1 MLVPVAVLGLCC
13 LLVGGAWQ
21 LWAGRLSA
29 AGSGRQ
35 LAVDDVAHP
44 TRADLRDPAR
54 LLEPAK
60 AANLLMVQL
69 ELLLLA
75 LAGVTVAQ
83 LLSTPG
89 VHPALAAVTAATYLV
104 GAGLVGRALYVRLG
118 LAPTVDPPGDESLT
132 ASLSRTGDPEMAAAF
147 RAVQAVSASARGD
160 DVDPVTAALLAGAR
174 TAADRATVAA
184 WAADAGVADRETVA
198 DRARELAAAGVLA
211 DAESLVLASRLSGA
225 AADQLVAVADSAV
238 ARTDR
243 SAGADA

>member
-13 LLVGGAWQ
+13 LLAGGAWQ
-21 LWAGRLSA
+21 LWAGRLSV

-35 LAVDDVAHP
+35 LAVAHP

-54 LLEPAK
+54 LIEPAK
-60 AANLLMVQL
+60 AANLLMVQV

-75 LAGVTVAQ
+75 LASVTVAQ

-118 LAPTVDPPGDESLT
+118 LAPTADPPGEESLA
-132 ASLSRTGDPEMAAAF
+132 ASLSRSLDAETAAAF
-147 RAVQAVSASARGD
+147 RAVLAAAASARGD
-160 DVDPVTAALLAGAR
+160 DVAPVTAAVLAGAR
-174 TAADRATVAA
+174 TETDRATLAD
-184 WAADAGVADRETVA
+184 WAAGEGVADRETVVVRTR
-198 DRARELAAAGVLA
+198 DLAAAGVLA
-211 DAESLVLASRLSGA
+211 DPAALTLAPRLSSA
-225 AADQLVAVADSAV
+225 TADQLVAVADSAV
-238 ARTDR
+238 PRTDR